1 LERFP
6 QPVGAAL
13 TRLEL
18 TSPPGNWKINLGQPL
33 LPGNPPNVPPTL
45 PTPGSFTIADLAAP
59 AAPRLQ
65 INDAGNVGIGVAAPC
80 ITPPAVVPAG
90 PAGICPPGAILAPP
104 GGNVEIAGQLR
115 VGNFT
120 VAPAVALGPGAMY
133 FDSTQDALC
142 VFTAKKGWE
151 CLSATTIINIL
162 IPILIQNV
170 EFIQEI
176 IKQLNINVEF
186 RQTIINLLIANVEFR
201 QTIVNILVQNVEFR
215 QTVINIL
222 IANTE
227 FRQTLINALTVNV
240 EFRQTI
246 VNILVADEKFK
257 QAVMEA
263 MLKDQQFLQALVDA
277 VGPIFDKKYV
287 LKAGD
292 TIQGSLTVQ
301 KLLTAQEDLRV
312 VKNAD
317 ISGNLSVGGNI
328 DLSGDLTI
336 GGDLTLLGDMRGPLI
351 LRGPQRWMV
360 SPTVRGRPNDFCI
373 ALFDPAKRDF
383 FCKLT
388 VTPAGDTEISDGG
401 LSVAKDAKIGGNLSV
416 AQFATVNQYLFADW
430 LVVGE
435 PGKGAELAWGII
447 NPDKGPDLSIGPIS
461 DIATGKITPLL
472 RLTRDGKVGIGVDQ
486 PASKLHVAGN
496 RIRLEGNKKILD
508 LRVDGEEVDI
518 ESQGASL
525 ILNFGQSD
533 KQNTLMNV
541 LAGNVGIGLR
551 QPREKLHVNGNV
563 QIDGNLRA
571 TGAKFF
577 VQRHPKDPTK
587 EILFAALEG
596 PEVGVYIRGEAQL
609 QDGQAVIAL
618 PEEFGLVTDEAGLT
632 VQLTPV
638 GEWLQLYV
646 VELSPQK
653 LVVREAQ
660 GKSGK
665 FFYLVQGVRKGFESF
680 QPVQQSKTESH

>member
-1 LERFP
+1 
-6 QPVGAAL
+6 
-13 TRLEL
+13 
-18 TSPPGNWKINLGQPL
+18 
-33 LPGNPPNVPPTL
+33 
-45 PTPGSFTIADLAAP
+45 
-59 AAPRLQ
+59 
-65 INDAGNVGIGVAAPC
+65 
-80 ITPPAVVPAG
+80 
-90 PAGICPPGAILAPP
+90 
-104 GGNVEIAGQLR
+104 
-115 VGNFT
+115 
-120 VAPAVALGPGAMY
+120 
-133 FDSTQDALC
+133 
-142 VFTAKKGWE
+142 
-151 CLSATTIINIL
+151 
-162 IPILIQNV
+162 
-170 EFIQEI
+170 
-176 IKQLNINVEF
+176 
-186 RQTIINLLIANVEFR
+186 
-201 QTIVNILVQNVEFR
+201 
-215 QTVINIL
+215 
-222 IANTE
+222 
-227 FRQTLINALTVNV
+227 
-240 EFRQTI
+240 
-246 VNILVADEKFK
+246 
-257 QAVMEA
+257 
-263 MLKDQQFLQALVDA
+263 
-277 VGPIFDKKYV
+277 
-287 LKAGD
+287 
-292 TIQGSLTVQ
+292 
-301 KLLTAQEDLRV
+301 
-312 VKNAD
+312 
-317 ISGNLSVGGNI
+317 
-328 DLSGDLTI
+328 
-336 GGDLTLLGDMRGPLI
+336 
-351 LRGPQRWMV
+351 
-360 SPTVRGRPNDFCI
+360 
-373 ALFDPAKRDF
+373 
-383 FCKLT
+383 
-388 VTPAGDTEISDGG
+388 
-401 LSVAKDAKIGGNLSV
+401 
-416 AQFATVNQYLFADW
+416 VNQYLFADW